1 MIRRLLSAVTMLL
14 VLAAGAGLRAGPQSA
29 IDQALPRLVAGDL
42 ASRTQAARD
51 IRRAPRDVAITA
63 LASAVRS
70 HPDEYVRF
78 RALVLLTGFGD
89 PGTARL
95 MRDVMSDRNDRIR
108 TVAYQWFEHHP
119 DAAIVPALVAALERE
134 KTEFVRPALT
144 RALAAQPDARARA
157 ALLPL
162 VLRGEDLFRGA
173 VISALGDYAHQDAV
187 SVITQVAELD
197 GPLQDDAL
205 TALGALG
212 NPESRTTL
220 VTVQASAPRELQPTI
235 SASLC
240 LIGVDCD
247 AQAAFIRK
255 SLDAALAD
263 PGYQALL
270 RGAVHAQTMLALAG
284 KPGALDAL
292 LDAGVSAR
300 DPARAAITLGL
311 GTVALRNPA
320 LVLETFQKRTDVT
333 GCLDLLLDAFDMLS
347 EDLEEEQFYVVVRQA
362 LWSAPEGSQTRAV
375 ATRIIEKLEF

>member
-1 MIRRLLSAVTMLL
+1 MIRQLLAGVTTLL
-14 VLAAGAGLRAGPQSA
+14 VLAAEPGLLASPQSA
-29 IDQALPRLVAGDL
+29 IDQALSRLVAGDL

-51 IRRAPRDVAITA
+51 IRRAPPEQAIPT
-63 LASAVRS
+63 LTSAVRS

-89 PGTARL
+89 PATARL
-95 MRDVMSDRNDRIR
+95 MREVMTDRNDRLR

-119 DAAIVPALVAALERE
+119 DVGIVPALVAALDRE

-144 RALAAQPDARARA
+144 RALAAQADARARA

-173 VISALGDYAHQDAV
+173 VISALGDFAHQDAV

-205 TALGALG
+205 TALGELG

-220 VTVQASAPRELQPTI
+220 VTVQASAPRESQPTI

-247 AQAAFIRK
+247 AQVAFIRK
-255 SLDAALAD
+255 SLEAALAD

-270 RGAVHAQTMLALAG
+270 RGAVHAQTMLALEG
-284 KPGALDAL
+284 KPGALDLL
-292 LDAGVSAR
+292 LDAGAPSR
-300 DPARAAITLGL
+300 DPARAAIALGL
-311 GTVALRNPA
+311 GRVALRNPV
-320 LVLETFQKRTDVT
+320 LVVETLQTRADLPA
-333 GCLDLLLDAFDMLS
+333 CLDLLLDAFDMLS
-347 EDLEEEQFYVVVRQA
+347 EDFEEEQFYVAVRQA
-362 LWSAPEGSQTRAV
+362 LWSASEGSQARAV
-375 ATRIIEKLEF
+375 ASRIIERLEF